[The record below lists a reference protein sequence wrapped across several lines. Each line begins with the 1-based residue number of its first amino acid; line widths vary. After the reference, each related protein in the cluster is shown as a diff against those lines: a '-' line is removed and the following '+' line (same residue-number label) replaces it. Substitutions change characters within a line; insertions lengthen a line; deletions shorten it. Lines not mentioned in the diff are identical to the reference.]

1 MVLSAIFAFVFICEY
16 LVSLREK
23 ALPAEAKRKKKKQQ
37 KNVMAVLKT
46 TLINLFD

>member
-23 ALPAEAKRKKKKQQ
+23 TLPAEAKRKKKETANKR
-37 KNVMAVLKT
+37 NGSFEN
-46 TLINLFD
+46 NLNKSF